1 MEEAGLVDLSDTVI
15 RDIIDLT
22 PYDTPVAIHTL
33 KISGMRLPGRIYL
46 DWHANRLP
54 SMILS
59 QEQASEREIPEQ
71 FRIMKQNFNATGRY
85 SYEDRAY
92 VLFRRY
98 EALADRNERVAKN
111 SWSALREYPVYA
123 FKWLIFDKI
132 GLYATSPGRVLVS
145 VIIFW
150 FLFGVLFYL
159 TDLLGLGHT
168 QSAVN
173 NPDHLWMLSQSFYHS
188 AITFF
193 TIGYGDVYPQGITRL
208 LSALEGFTGVFMMSY
223 FTVAFVRKILR

>member
-1 MEEAGLVDLSDTVI
+1 MEEASLVDLSDTVI

-22 PYDTPVAIHTL
+22 PYETPVAIRTL
-33 KISGMRLPGRIYL
+33 KISGMCLPGRIYL

-132 GLYATSPGRVLVS
+132 GLYATAPGRVLVS

-168 QSAVN
+168 RSAVN
-173 NPDHLWMLSQSFYHS
+173 NPDHLSMLSRSFYHS

-208 LSALEGFTGVFMMSY
+208 LSALEGFTGVFMMSC